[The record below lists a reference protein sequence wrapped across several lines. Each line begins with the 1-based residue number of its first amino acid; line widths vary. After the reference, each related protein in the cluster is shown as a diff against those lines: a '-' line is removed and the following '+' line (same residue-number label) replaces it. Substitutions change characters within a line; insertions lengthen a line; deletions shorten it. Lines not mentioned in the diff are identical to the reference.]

1 MRKLIFAFRNF
12 AKVAKNVNS
21 KLMLFKTKTLSYVE
35 QYVAGGPYKPN
46 LDSEV
51 MAEPATLDGGRMN
64 LRTCRV

>member
-1 MRKLIFAFRNF
+1 
-12 AKVAKNVNS
+12 
-21 KLMLFKTKTLSYVE
+21 MLFKTKTLSYVE